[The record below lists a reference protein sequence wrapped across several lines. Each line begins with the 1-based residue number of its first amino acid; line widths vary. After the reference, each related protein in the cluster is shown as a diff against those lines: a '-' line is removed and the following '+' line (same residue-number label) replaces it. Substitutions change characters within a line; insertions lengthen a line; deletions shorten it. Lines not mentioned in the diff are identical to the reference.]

1 MSLFN
6 EVWVELFSTR
16 GIHMLIEAPKRL
28 FTVDEYYRMGEAG
41 ILTEKDRVEL
51 VNGEIILKS
60 PIGPKH
66 QANVDR
72 ATVAFTTL
80 LLGKAIVRIQG
91 PVRID
96 NYNEPQPDVSLLRF
110 RPDFYAAKHPGPE
123 DSLLAIEVSDTTFR
137 YDREVKL
144 AIYAIS
150 RIPEY
155 WIEDL
160 NKDVILVFRNPERDG
175 YDSLLT
181 FHRGESISPLA
192 FPEAS
197 FKVDDL
203 LA

>member
-1 MSLFN
+1 
-6 EVWVELFSTR
+6 
-16 GIHMLIEAPKRL
+16 MLIEMPKRL

-51 VNGEIILKS
+51 VNGEIIVKS

-66 QANVDR
+66 QADVDR
-72 ATVAFTTL
+72 TNDAFTAL
-80 LLGKAIVRIQG
+80 LRGKAIVRIQG

-96 NYNEPQPDVSLLRF
+96 NYNEPQPDISVLKF
-110 RPDFYAAKHPGPE
+110 RTDFYAAKHPGPK
-123 DSLLAIEVSDTTFR
+123 DILLAVEVSDTTIR
-137 YDREVKL
+137 YDKEVKL

-150 RIPEY
+150 QIPEY

-160 NKDVILVFRNPERDG
+160 NHDVILVFRNPEGDD
-175 YDSLLT
+175 YKTQLT
-181 FHRGESISPLA
+181 FHRGKSISPLA
-192 FPEAS
+192 FPDLS